1 MSSSIADLIANP
13 VAPLAG
19 AWIEIY
25 YPTTVITADGV
36 APLAGA
42 WIEILSK
49 FPHVAFPVAS
59 LPSRERGLKLL
70 SPVPARKRLMS
81 LPSRERGLK

>member
-42 WIEILSK
+42 WIEITHILYS
-49 FPHVAFPVAS
+49 HITILVAPLAGAWIEITQFFS
-59 LPSRERGLKLL
+59 LQWLLHRRSPRG
-70 SPVPARKRLMS
+70 SVD
-81 LPSRERGLK
+81 